1 MPFDAQLET
10 LAVTLIPLDLVIKF
24 VIASLTALLFIC
36 FMGWESELVCVSSF
50 ETRMLLAESNMM
62 ESCLYKLM

>member
-1 MPFDAQLET
+1 MSFDAQLET

-50 ETRMLLAESNMM
+50 
-62 ESCLYKLM
+62 

>member
-24 VIASLTALLFIC
+24 VIALPNSAPFHLFH
-36 FMGWESELVCVSSF
+36 GLGE
-50 ETRMLLAESNMM
+50 
-62 ESCLYKLM
+62 